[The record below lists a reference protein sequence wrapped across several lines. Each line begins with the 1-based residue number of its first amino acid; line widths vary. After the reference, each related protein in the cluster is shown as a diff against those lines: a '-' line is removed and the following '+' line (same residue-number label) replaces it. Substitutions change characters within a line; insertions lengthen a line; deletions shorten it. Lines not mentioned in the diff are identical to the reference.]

1 MKDQSLELKLV
12 KLIILMQAQ
21 LELFDELQGT
31 NAYRHN
37 IKRSINLL
45 SKDLEEFLSKMYV
58 HIDMDHEKEETFLCV
73 KRGVE
78 QLLESSVNELFDAGY
93 KPMNS

>member
-58 HIDMDHEKEETFLCV
+58 HLDMDREKEETFLCV
-73 KRGVE
+73 KRGAE
-78 QLLESSVNELFDAGY
+78 QLLEASVNELFDAGY